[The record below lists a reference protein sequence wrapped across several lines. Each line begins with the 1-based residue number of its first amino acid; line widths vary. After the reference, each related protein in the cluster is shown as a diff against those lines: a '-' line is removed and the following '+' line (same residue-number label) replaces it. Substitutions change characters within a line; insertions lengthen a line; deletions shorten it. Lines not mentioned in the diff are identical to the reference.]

1 MERQYSESEALRIQA
16 HFMALQ
22 IAAKNGDASDVI
34 DKVGLPPAYAALAH
48 SLYRGMIEKHGF
60 GVPGEAIVMM
70 GLTMGFALGRD
81 FGRSESL
88 EQITAGVLAS

>member
-16 HFMALQ
+16 HYVALQ
-22 IAAKNGDASDVI
+22 IAMKNGDASETI
-34 DKVGLPPAYAALAH
+34 GKMGLPPAYAALAH
-48 SLYRGMIEKHGF
+48 SLYRGMIEQHGI

-81 FGRSESL
+81 FGQAESL
-88 EQITAGVLAS
+88 EKLTAGVLAS